1 MSYAKYIDR
10 PPGGSLVALNCLY
23 RGKTEQQLNKP
34 RYCSYNLSKI
44 ISKNIFWFQVMRI
57 LVNLDEFD
65 EMVNHIDS
73 RGMSVLFLAI
83 GKSSRRFLSFHINYT
98 D

>member
-1 MSYAKYIDR
+1 
-10 PPGGSLVALNCLY
+10 
-23 RGKTEQQLNKP
+23 
-34 RYCSYNLSKI
+34 
-44 ISKNIFWFQVMRI
+44 MRI

-83 GKSSRRFLSFHINYT
+83 GKSFRRFLSFHIN
-98 D
+98 DID